1 MAKRR
6 NKKSV
11 WKTVL
16 KTFAITVSV
25 ACMAILAVMAI
36 KTPEVFQTTLNTFIK

>member
-1 MAKRR
+1 MAKKR

-25 ACMAILAVMAI
+25 ACIAIVVVMAV
-36 KTPEVFQTTLNTFIK
+36 KTPEVFETTLNAFIK

>member
-11 WKTVL
+11 WKTVG
-16 KTFAITVSV
+16 KTAFIAISV
-25 ACMAILAVMAI
+25 ACIAIVVVMAV
-36 KTPEVFQTTLNTFIK
+36 KTPEVFETTLNAFIK